1 MAAHNNGSSAQPLQQ
16 CGAFPFFKALLTE
29 LADEWGGEVRAWEEW
44 EVCGAIKT
52 RITTAITI
60 FCQNGAGG
68 DVGQRETNLGAAWR
82 VQPGFRLHPK

>member
-1 MAAHNNGSSAQPLQQ
+1 MAVLLNPFNNAVP
-16 CGAFPFFKALLTE
+16 FPFFKALLTE
-29 LADEWGGEVRAWEEW
+29 LADEWGGEVRAWEEWEEW